1 MKYFPSLECI
11 IVSRGP
17 CCLLKLI
24 KNSEEDFQCF
34 ICEHLSWSKIV
45 DCLGSSLFCVW
56 RKKLGGEG
64 SEGPG
69 VVWV

>member
-1 MKYFPSLECI
+1 MFSSLECI

-34 ICEHLSWSKIV
+34 ICEPLSYSKTV
-45 DCLGSSLFCVW
+45 DCLDSNFSKKVW
-56 RKKLGGEG
+56 RKKLGDGG

-69 VVWV
+69 TIWM